1 MNKTVRIFSND
12 SRFLRMLELEL
23 NSLGI
28 DVVNNELFTDNIERG
43 WFSVVDL
50 DTDEVPK
57 LEHIENSEKVIYFS
71 KKEEYNFKDK
81 MISNSVFFKRPFS
94 MSDFLDVFK
103 IIKTDND
110 TKSRSSHSLSSKQ
123 TILII
128 NDADKTAIWG
138 DVKISLSENEY
149 RVLSYLYENR
159 NSIIDRKTLNSL
171 FDAKDGNIG
180 DVYIC
185 HLRKKIDHRLGI
197 KIIYTIHG
205 KGYMLKN

>member
-1 MNKTVRIFSND
+1 
-12 SRFLRMLELEL
+12 
-23 NSLGI
+23 
-28 DVVNNELFTDNIERG
+28 
-43 WFSVVDL
+43 
-50 DTDEVPK
+50 
-57 LEHIENSEKVIYFS
+57 
-71 KKEEYNFKDK
+71 
-81 MISNSVFFKRPFS
+81 
-94 MSDFLDVFK
+94 MSDFLSAFDGDEISAASQKRSTTK
-103 IIKTDND
+103 IKHHKPHFLTVSQES
-110 TKSRSSHSLSSKQ
+110 TE
-123 TILII
+123 
-128 NDADKTAIWG
+128 AIWG

-171 FDAKDGNIG
+171 LDAKDGNIG